1 MAEDEVIGVGRGQS
15 EVERLVR
22 GGGRETGS
30 LFRDKMKHTENIDQL
45 SRVQSRRS
53 ELNRH
58 APS

>member
-1 MAEDEVIGVGRGQS
+1 VIGVGRGQS